1 MARVS
6 ATVRRGKTPR
16 PSGTSAMPLRMMSW
30 AARRVIFSPQKW
42 TSPPTVSMAR
52 AIAFSVLV
60 LPAPLAPISATVS
73 PSLTWKVM
81 LRTAWMPP

>member
-1 MARVS
+1 
-6 ATVRRGKTPR
+6 
-16 PSGTSAMPLRMMSW
+16 MPLRMMSC
-30 AARRVIFSPQKW
+30 AALRVIFSPQKW
-42 TSPPTVSMAR
+42 MSPPAAWRTR

-60 LPAPLAPISATVS
+60 LPAPLAPIRATIS